1 MASRL
6 GLEKMEREKQ
16 KSIEQDERDRLNRQR
31 QEQQKQEL
39 LAIAADVTL
48 GSKSKFVRR
57 FVFSFLNT
65 NYVFFL
71 FRSKMFFV
79 LYIYKNRTATRT
91 AAVTR
96 IIMME
101 LLRAFYCRRS
111 NRNA

>member
-48 GSKSKFVRR
+48 GNKSKFVSCCF
-57 FVFSFLNT
+57 FVFKYKLRF
-65 NYVFFL
+65 
-71 FRSKMFFV
+71 FFV
-79 LYIYKNRTATRT
+79 QK
-91 AAVTR
+91 
-96 IIMME
+96 
-101 LLRAFYCRRS
+101 
-111 NRNA
+111 